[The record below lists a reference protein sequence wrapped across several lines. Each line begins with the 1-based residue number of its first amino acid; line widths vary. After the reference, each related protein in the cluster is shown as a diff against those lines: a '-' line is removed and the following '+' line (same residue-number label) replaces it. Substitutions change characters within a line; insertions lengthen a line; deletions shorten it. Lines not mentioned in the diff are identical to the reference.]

1 MSITDPF
8 QQAYLTVL
16 INRLEAPHWIGLYST
31 DVRRLWNH
39 TVMMG
44 YICVL
49 NKSALYLHRMVSHTS
64 GQMAVSFPSLTGK
77 CLIITQRGPWEMEA
91 ACPWIVTDGGK
102 TLNVTCSYQER
113 YVTYLPRVSPFLSV
127 FGFILSIVNS
137 WKLTDIVV
145 CPPTESIAF
154 SYEVV
159 CPETWVKFR
168 GSCYYF
174 ETVLLKMTLEEARDH
189 CKKKG
194 TALWI
199 KSTHSGV
206 FDYLWV

>member
-1 MSITDPF
+1 MHVYFISDITKHPTQSYHTASSLDSSEYKNHSYRIIHGNLSWYQAQKACLEKGAALVSITDPF

-64 GQMAVSFPSLTGK
+64 GRMAVSFPSLTGK

-113 YVTYLPRVSPFLSV
+113 YVTYLPRVS
-127 FGFILSIVNS
+127 
-137 WKLTDIVV
+137 
-145 CPPTESIAF
+145 
-154 SYEVV
+154 
-159 CPETWVKFR
+159 
-168 GSCYYF
+168 
-174 ETVLLKMTLEEARDH
+174 LLIHLIN
-189 CKKKG
+189 CK
-194 TALWI
+194 
-199 KSTHSGV
+199 
-206 FDYLWV
+206 